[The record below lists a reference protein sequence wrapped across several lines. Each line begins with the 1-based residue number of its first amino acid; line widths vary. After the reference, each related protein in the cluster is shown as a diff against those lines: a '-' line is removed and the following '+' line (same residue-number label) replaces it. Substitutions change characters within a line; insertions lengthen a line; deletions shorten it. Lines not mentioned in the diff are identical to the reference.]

1 MAELKNKV
9 DLPIIVAW
17 VGTTDVTRMHKWY
30 LYNELGKEKSI
41 ELITQA
47 KLSNKDFSRDE
58 NVPEL
63 ESIWNNGPIRTITDA
78 MKASKIYLLCS
89 KKYIVEKQHLI
100 EWVGR
105 GSKAEVNVID
115 TKIDDPT
122 SFDLIR
128 TALDDFYYNY
138 FDESSMYIFNVTP
151 GTPAMQLM
159 TMSMVTA
166 KFLNAKIYVTKD
178 PRFIKDNIHYED
190 IKLPNTFEYFMN
202 NYVSLKS
209 TTA

>member
-63 ESIWNNGPIRTITDA
+63 ESIWNNGQI
-78 MKASKIYLLCS
+78 
-89 KKYIVEKQHLI
+89 
-100 EWVGR
+100 GR
-105 GSKAEVNVID
+105 AHV
-115 TKIDDPT
+115 
-122 SFDLIR
+122 
-128 TALDDFYYNY
+128 
-138 FDESSMYIFNVTP
+138 
-151 GTPAMQLM
+151 
-159 TMSMVTA
+159 
-166 KFLNAKIYVTKD
+166 
-178 PRFIKDNIHYED
+178 
-190 IKLPNTFEYFMN
+190 
-202 NYVSLKS
+202 
-209 TTA
+209 